1 MFDRYT
7 CMVAG
12 IRNEF
17 SGITVK
23 GRVGVSLHFVLNRL
37 CLLVVMIPVPNVIMY
52 SWWLETENITLVRVY

>member
-7 CMVAG
+7 CIVAG

-37 CLLVVMIPVPNVIMY
+37 CLLVVMIPAPNVIMY
-52 SWWLETENITLVRVY
+52 S